1 MLPEDVAGQGEV
13 CGANGSCSCARR
25 RHRGPGGAGSDRGAA
40 GRAHQVNAHGASTL
54 DRLLSSS
61 HTMLRRV
68 ALTPEALAYGLV
80 GFGTATA
87 TTRNAA
93 CTLHQIG
100 SYDLP
105 TACGAA
111 LVPPSAWIT
120 LRVRPSLLGAAVV
133 AHEEGLPG
141 ALPSLYVYSVDGRL
155 AHRVLVHSQEDA
167 ELLSR
172 LGRSRAPSAAQLS
185 NLRLATVEEAGWRDG
200 DLLAQ
205 LDAVFEDGGRD
216 RHASLLGGGGG
227 EARGVW
233 GVGGGGGVS
242 SSRGV
247 DCAVVSAVFEHLSS
261 VGLPVC
267 VGVPSSAVLQL
278 SAGPV
283 HLVERV
289 GSLLVVSLGEGIV
302 ELDLS
307 ALRSCLLVTSWGP
320 QGLTSTL
327 ELYDERS
334 RCVAVLTQLG
344 LVGQDVHRAWEHM
357 LESLPAA

>member
-1 MLPEDVAGQGEV
+1 MSAQ
-13 CGANGSCSCARR
+13 
-25 RHRGPGGAGSDRGAA
+25 GAG
-40 GRAHQVNAHGASTL
+40 TL
-54 DRLLSSS
+54 DRLLASP
-61 HTMLRRV
+61 HTMLRKV

-87 TTRNAA
+87 TTRNAV
-93 CTLHQIG
+93 CTMHQIG

-105 TACGAA
+105 TACGSA

-120 LRVRPSLLGAAVV
+120 LRVRPTLLGAAVI
-133 AHEEGLPG
+133 AHDEGVPG
-141 ALPSLYVYSVDGRL
+141 ALPTLYVYSSSGHLV
-155 AHRVLVHSQEDA
+155 HRVLVHSEADA
-167 ELLSR
+167 QLLSE
-172 LGRSRAPSAAQLS
+172 LGRSRGLTEAQLARAQLS
-185 NLRLATVEEAGWRDG
+185 RAEETGWRDG
-200 DLLAQ
+200 DQLAQ
-205 LDAVFEDGGRD
+205 LDAVFEDGGAD
-216 RHASLLGGGGG
+216 RHAALVRGGSG

-233 GVGGGGGVS
+233 GVGGVG

-247 DCAVVSAVFEHLSS
+247 DCSVVSALFEHLSS

-278 SAGPV
+278 SAGRV

-320 QGLTSTL
+320 QGPTTAL
-327 ELYDERS
+327 ELYDEHS

-344 LVGQDVHRAWEHM
+344 LVGQDVLRSWEHM